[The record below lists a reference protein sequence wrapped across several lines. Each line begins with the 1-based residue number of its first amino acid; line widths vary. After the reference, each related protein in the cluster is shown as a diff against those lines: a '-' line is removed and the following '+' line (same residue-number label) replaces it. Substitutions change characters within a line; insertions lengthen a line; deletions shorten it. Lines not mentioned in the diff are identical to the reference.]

1 MLDYGLIFG
10 NLGLPKIGFNGA
22 AYASIIAEFLGMSV
36 VFLVIGIKGMSNRFG
51 LFENLKFNWTSTK
64 TILIQS
70 SPLILQYAI
79 SIVSWEFFFIL
90 VSHDGSLALDVSQV
104 MRLMFGFFGIFIW
117 AFAATSNTMVSNI
130 IGQGL
135 HDKVNLLI
143 KKIVTLSLG
152 STLIMFIPLQ
162 IFASQI
168 LGLFNQDPAFLA
180 LAIPVF
186 RVVCIAILF
195 MSVSTICLN
204 AVTGTGNTNIN
215 LLIEIFTIV
224 LLS

>member
-1 MLDYGLIFG
+1 M
-10 NLGLPKIGFNGA
+10 
-22 AYASIIAEFLGMSV
+22 
-36 VFLVIGIKGMSNRFG
+36 
-51 LFENLKFNWTSTK
+51 KFNWSSTK

-70 SPLILQYAI
+70 SPFVLQYAI

-135 HDKVNLLI
+135 HHKVNILI
-143 KKIVTLSLG
+143 KKIITLSLG

-168 LGLFNQDPAFLA
+168 LGLFNQDPAFLS

-204 AVTGTGNTNIN
+204 AVTGTGNTKIN
-215 LLIEIFTIV
+215 LLIEIFTIILYCV
-224 LLS
+224 YVYLVMEVYNLSIVWGWGSEWVYWLSIFTLSFFYLRSGKWKKGSNI